1 MNASVPQETDVLCEK
16 CGYTLN
22 GLPATGRCPECGA
35 EIDLSVSRR
44 FRRDP
49 PWEAIGDPRPK
60 WFRFLSTTG
69 EIIFRPTKFYRTST
83 SRGSLSLALDFARI
97 NWAISSLMLGVAEWA
112 HWDWYERV
120 ENRLT
125 PLPVWLG
132 WVLLPALP
140 IFTYCAIT
148 VTIHLAA
155 RLTTWEAA
163 YRGYR
168 LPHGVVLRALY
179 YHAAHVLPVALVALI
194 TCGGYN
200 LLQNAGRMSMLSG
213 TVYLYV
219 LCAEVVIAAGY
230 LFNTYWIGMR
240 NWMYANW

>member
-1 MNASVPQETDVLCEK
+1 MSTRAPDETDILCEN

-22 GLPATGRCPECGA
+22 GLPASGRCPECGA
-35 EIDLSVSRR
+35 EIDLSVSER
-44 FRRDP
+44 FRQSP

-60 WFRFLSTTG
+60 WLRFLSTTAQ
-69 EIIFRPTKFYRTST
+69 IIFRPTRFYRTST
-83 SRGSLSLALDFARI
+83 SRGEHGPALNFARI
-97 NWAISSLMLGVAEWA
+97 QWAVSSIMLGLAAWA

-120 ENRLT
+120 ENGLT
-125 PLPVWLG
+125 PPAAWMG
-132 WVLLPALP
+132 WALLLALP
-140 IFTYCAIT
+140 IVVYLAIAW
-148 VTIHLAA
+148 TIHLAA

-179 YHAAHVLPVALVALI
+179 YHAAHFLPVAVVALI

-200 LLQNAGRMSMLSG
+200 LLERTGRLSMISG
-213 TVYLYV
+213 SIYLYV
-219 LCAEVVIAAGY
+219 LCGEVIVAAGY

-240 NWMYANW
+240 NWMYANR